1 MFPREGC
8 EGKFLYANA
17 TIYRASY
24 QVKEKENQVCVILNL
39 MTSGNNKSEDD
50 QLHL

>member
-8 EGKFLYANA
+8 QGKFLYANA
-17 TIYRASY
+17 TIHRASY
-24 QVKEKENQVCVILNL
+24 QVKENQVCVILNL
-39 MTSGNNKSEDD
+39 MTSGNNKSEED